1 MSSRVMGGPLLSVTD
16 LRVYFEQKRGSL
28 LRRQSTWVRAVD
40 GVSFGIY
47 AGETVGLVG
56 ESGCGKS
63 TLGRAILRLVPPTG
77 GTVRFDGEDLMQL
90 GERSMR
96 SMRRRLQMI
105 FQDPTS
111 SLNSRMTV
119 GEIIREPLDVHEVG
133 TAGGRTERVIEL
145 LEVVGLNP
153 NYARRYP
160 HEFSG
165 GQRQRVG
172 IARALALN
180 PALVICDECISSLD
194 VSVGAQILNLLGDLQ
209 QQLGLA
215 YLFIAHDLAVV
226 RHMSDRVAVM
236 YLGKLMELTDRE
248 TLYKEPV
255 HPYTQALLSAVAIP
269 DPDIERERE
278 PTLLVGDVPSPSNPP
293 SGCVFRTRC
302 PIAVNACSESIPEW
316 RDVGTLDR
324 QHWVACHLVEPT
336 AAWGRVKPSV
346 NEP

>member
-1 MSSRVMGGPLLSVTD
+1 MTRSKVYLQKFRAAPIGLSLLRPLRLPRGQMQWREPSVDARPPNSTGSVLDRHQDRRPEISSGEMGGPLLSVVD
-16 LRVYFEQKRGSL
+16 LRVYFDLKTGPL
-28 LRRQSTWVRAVD
+28 LRRQSVWVRAVD
-40 GVSFGIY
+40 GVSFGIS

-77 GTVRFDGEDLMQL
+77 GTVHFDGEDLMQL
-90 GERSMR
+90 GERAMR
-96 SMRRRLQMI
+96 SMRRKLQMI

-133 TAGGRTERVIEL
+133 TSGERTARVLEL

-180 PALVICDECISSLD
+180 PALVVCDECISSLD
-194 VSVGAQILNLLGDLQ
+194 VFSVGARILQ
-209 QQLGLA
+209 P
-215 YLFIAHDLAVV
+215 V
-226 RHMSDRVAVM
+226 RGPPTTVRPRV
-236 YLGKLMELTDRE
+236 
-248 TLYKEPV
+248 PV
-255 HPYTQALLSAVAIP
+255 Y
-269 DPDIERERE
+269 
-278 PTLLVGDVPSPSNPP
+278 
-293 SGCVFRTRC
+293 
-302 PIAVNACSESIPEW
+302 CS
-316 RDVGTLDR
+316 
-324 QHWVACHLVEPT
+324 
-336 AAWGRVKPSV
+336 
-346 NEP
+346 